1 MNKVI
6 QIGTIV
12 DDANI
17 GFKNPQRGRVYDV
30 NGISP
35 TIYCFEGGGLQPKI
49 IEFNNEENNAK
60 GG

>member
-6 QIGTIV
+6 QIGNIV

-17 GFKNPQRGRVYDV
+17 GFKNPQRGRVYDA

-35 TIYCFEGGGLQPKI
+35 AINCCEGGAAT
-49 IEFNNEENNAK
+49 ENNRDN
-60 GG
+60 